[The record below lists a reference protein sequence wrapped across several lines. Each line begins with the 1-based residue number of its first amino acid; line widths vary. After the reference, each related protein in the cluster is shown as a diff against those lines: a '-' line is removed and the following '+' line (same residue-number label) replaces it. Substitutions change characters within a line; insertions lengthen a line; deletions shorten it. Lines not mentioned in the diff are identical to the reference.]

1 MESYM
6 DYRNEG
12 DTEQVFIG
20 TVDTGISPC
29 NINGTLAVALYG
41 IINAHIPIAVMNSS
55 NRFFETVIF
64 DDKINNYYGT
74 LGFSYESAP
83 FPYTIYYKGA
93 TLDVTFYDTFALSGE
108 FVFPG
113 KGLFMFEEGKLEK

>member
-29 NINGTLAVALYG
+29 CLLA
-41 IINAHIPIAVMNSS
+41 IA
-55 NRFFETVIF
+55 
-64 DDKINNYYGT
+64 D
-74 LGFSYESAP
+74 
-83 FPYTIYYKGA
+83 
-93 TLDVTFYDTFALSGE
+93 FADYLVD
-108 FVFPG
+108 FI
-113 KGLFMFEEGKLEK
+113 KA